1 MSALYGRSYAEAT
14 LNIGNFDNTTTT
26 NISTIRIISTKM
38 RRLNGSYIPQLMNY
52 VVPRDQLYT
61 FYNYI
66 FYNHYF
72 YINSFHKLYFFIQVL
87 FFHFLYP
94 TFYTLLVLFSPL
106 HSVL

>member
-72 YINSFHKLYFFIQVL
+72 YINSFHKHL
-87 FFHFLYP
+87 
-94 TFYTLLVLFSPL
+94 TNSYTLV
-106 HSVL
+106 HSTVYCKTSIEKQNKSAY